1 MHKLATQVL
10 HILRVSLSVPLPPP
24 PPPPPPP
31 PTPDFSQLLGYVQYG
46 EIVNKVDL
54 IIAISLSILRS
65 LSPKFRNEVATEVCN
80 PAINWKLVNSK
91 VYMDLKTWY
100 ILKNWGFCYSHRIL
114 GAIIIYQISARN
126 NFVPG
131 ESILH
136 ILKQGWPPTMVPDGK
151 WLRKLLNI
159 SRRVGQCVIRP
170 VIQPY
175 GWNPSIYSK
184 AARIV
189 IRPVIQPDGW
199 NPSI

>member
-91 VYMDLKTWY
+91 VYMDLKT
-100 ILKNWGFCYSHRIL
+100 
-114 GAIIIYQISARN
+114 
-126 NFVPG
+126 
-131 ESILH
+131 
-136 ILKQGWPPTMVPDGK
+136 
-151 WLRKLLNI
+151 
-159 SRRVGQCVIRP
+159 
-170 VIQPY
+170 
-175 GWNPSIYSK
+175 
-184 AARIV
+184 
-189 IRPVIQPDGW
+189 
-199 NPSI
+199 